1 MVFTGQTETGWGG
14 QIKPEKGGQ
23 TETGSHGQTRAESEV
38 KQTVFSINGY
48 EKGICIG

>member
-38 KQTVFSINGY
+38 KQTVFSNPIPSPP
-48 EKGICIG
+48 